1 MQVLVLHP
9 SLCEVGGAEVLMVE
23 QASLLASLG
32 ATVRIRTAVY
42 DAGYWAERVGA
53 SSVEALAVKVPGR
66 RPPKPPRSPS
76 ARGMRWLLSDVG
88 EARVAMAH
96 NYPTSA
102 ALGASGASALTVWYC
117 HEPPRG
123 LYPREASPYLAE
135 HLERA
140 PERDGPRYYR
150 TSLHSWFGGLPLV
163 GRRRA
168 SRLDED
174 RRGVCRLNAV
184 WANSEFTRD
193 NVRRIYGSVSA
204 DVVYPTVDF
213 PGAAA
218 RSGVPREGLKVLAL
232 TRLHWVKNLD
242 SLIDGFAAYRRRR
255 DTRAELHLVGE
266 GPARSALEGR
276 VAGLGL
282 NDAVR
287 FHGFLD
293 DAALAA
299 LSARCDV
306 FACVP
311 LDEPFGMVF
320 PEAMTRG
327 LLVLGPN
334 HGGPFEILDAGK
346 LGEIVDPLEPESI
359 ADGLA
364 RIAAL
369 SNVDADARRTAA
381 AASVRQRFSRQA
393 TIERMTRLL
402 ARHGVELKG

>member
-1 MQVLVLHP
+1 ML
-9 SLCEVGGAEVLMVE
+9 EG
-23 QASLLASLG
+23 LG
-32 ATVRIRTAVY
+32 STVRLRTAVY
-42 DAGYWAERVGA
+42 DASYWSTRVG
-53 SSVEALAVKVPGR
+53 SLRVEALATKAPGR
-66 RPPKPPRSPS
+66 RPPKAPRSPTAAS
-76 ARGMRWLLSDVG
+76 MRWLLQDVG
-88 EARVAMAH
+88 NARLAIAH

-102 ALGASGASALTVWYC
+102 ALGASGASAVKIWYC

-123 LYPREASPYLAE
+123 LYPREASPYLSE

-174 RRGVCRLNAV
+174 RRGVGGLNGV

-193 NVRRIYGSVSA
+193 NVRRVYGSVST

-213 PGAAA
+213 PGSVG
-218 RSGVPREGLKVLAL
+218 RSGVPKDGLKILAL
-232 TRLHWVKNLD
+232 TRLQWVKNLD
-242 SLIDGFAAYRRRR
+242 TLIDGFAMFRARR
-255 DTRAELHLVGE
+255 DQRAELHLVGE
-266 GPARSALEGR
+266 GPTRSSLEAR
-276 VAGLGL
+276 VARLGL
-282 NDAVR
+282 NGAVR
-287 FHGFLD
+287 FHGFVGETELD
-293 DAALAA
+293 A

-334 HGGPFEILDAGK
+334 HGGPFEILDGGK
-346 LGEIVDPLEPESI
+346 FGEIVDPLDPSAVAEGLSRI
-359 ADGLA
+359 GALSNADA
-364 RIAAL
+364 DSRRIAAAL
-369 SNVDADARRTAA
+369 
-381 AASVRQRFSRQA
+381 SVRQRFSRQA
-393 TIERMTRLL
+393 TIERMKELL
-402 ARHGVELKG
+402 ARHDVELDGVLGSR

>member
-9 SLCEVGGAEVLMVE
+9 SLCEVGGAEILMVE
-23 QASLLASLG
+23 QAGMLASLG

-42 DAGYWAERVGA
+42 DAGYWASRVGA
-53 SSVEALAVKVPGR
+53 LPVEALANKAPGR

-76 ARGMRWLLSDVG
+76 APSVRWLLRDVSD
-88 EARVAMAH
+88 ARLAIAH

-102 ALGASGASALTVWYC
+102 ALGASGTSAVKIWYC

-123 LYPREASPYLAE
+123 LYPREASPYLCE
-135 HLERA
+135 HGERA

-150 TSLHSWFGGLPLV
+150 TSLHSWFGGLPFV

-174 RRGVCRLNAV
+174 RRGVCNLNAV
-184 WANSEFTRD
+184 WANSEYTRD
-193 NVRRIYGSVSA
+193 NVRRIYGAVSA

-213 PGAAA
+213 PAAVG
-218 RSGVPREGLKVLAL
+218 RSGISRGGLKILAL

-242 SLIDGFAAYRRRR
+242 TLIEGFATFRGRR
-255 DTRAELHLVGE
+255 DQRAELHLVGE
-266 GPARSALEGR
+266 GPARSSLEGR
-276 VAGLGL
+276 VAELGL
-282 NDAVR
+282 KDAVR
-287 FHGFLD
+287 FHGFLG
-293 DAALAA
+293 DAELEA

-334 HGGPFEILDAGK
+334 HGGPFEILEGGK
-346 LGEIVDPLEPESI
+346 FGEIVDPLDAGAI
-359 ADGLA
+359 AEGFA
-364 RIAAL
+364 RIGAL
-369 SNVDADARRTAA
+369 SNLDADTRRTAA

-402 ARHGVELKG
+402 ARHDVAL